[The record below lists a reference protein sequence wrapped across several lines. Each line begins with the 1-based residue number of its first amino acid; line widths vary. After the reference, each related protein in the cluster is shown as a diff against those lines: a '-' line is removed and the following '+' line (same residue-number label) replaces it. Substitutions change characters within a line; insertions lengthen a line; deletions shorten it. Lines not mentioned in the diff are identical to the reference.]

1 MSVYGTEK
9 KRMETQSIV
18 CFIEEK
24 VSDDIRVT
32 ARWGYIIFLTSFTD
46 EIITG
51 QTANN
56 SLPRQ

>member
-1 MSVYGTEK
+1 
-9 KRMETQSIV
+9 METQSIV

-32 ARWGYIIFLTSFTD
+32 AYWGYIIFLTSFTD